1 MPSCPHF
8 MDEAT
13 IGQRHEGTCLG
24 SQLVSLREDCSPSHL
39 ARGSRCFRLSCSSCV
54 IYSGKQSTEC
64 LGPRFSAR
72 FPRKGAGTAQCV
84 AAA

>member
-24 SQLVSLREDCSPSHL
+24 SQLVSLREDCSVAHWPL
-39 ARGSRCFRLSCSSCV
+39 APGALACLAPCASFILGS
-54 IYSGKQSTEC
+54 
-64 LGPRFSAR
+64 LGPCFSAR
-72 FPRKGAGTAQCV
+72 FPGKGAGTAQGV